1 MTTDIWLRRAHA
13 LHADPVVG
21 RACAI
26 VAESDSETLADQVAL
41 AEIPAPSFQEGARGE
56 RIAALLS
63 AAGCEALETDTVGNV
78 TARMGPADGRP
89 LVLSAHLDTVFPAEI
104 DVSVSRRDGRLEGP
118 GISDDARGLAALVA
132 MARSLHRAGIQPASP
147 LLFAA
152 TVCEEGA
159 GNLRGVRHLFREAGP
174 GAPARGFISLDG
186 AGLSRI
192 VTRGLGSRRLR
203 ATVRG
208 AGGHS
213 WTDWG
218 TPNPIHALGGAVG
231 AIARLPLAADPPV
244 TATVARWGGGTSIN
258 AIPAEAWVE
267 MDMRS
272 ESPELL
278 EDVETQARRA
288 LHGAV
293 DRTNGA
299 APAGRALLALEI
311 TTIGDR
317 PPGRTA
323 PDTELVQAA
332 VAATRTLG
340 VDPELIASSTDANV
354 PMSVGVP
361 AVTLGAGGEAG
372 GAHTLDE
379 WYRNDGGP
387 DGVVRA
393 LLTALLVVGV
403 QGG

>member
-1 MTTDIWLRRAHA
+1 MTMDTWLQRARA
-13 LHADPVVG
+13 LHADPAVN

-26 VAESDSETLADQVAL
+26 AVESDAETVADQVAL
-41 AEIPAPSFQEGARGE
+41 AEIPAPSFQETLRGARMAE
-56 RIAALLS
+56 LLA
-63 AAGCEALETDTVGNV
+63 AAGCEAPATDAVGNV
-78 TARMGPADGRP
+78 MARMGPADGRP

-104 DVSVSRRDGRLEGP
+104 DVSVSRRDDRLEGP

-132 MARSLHRAGIQPASP
+132 VARSLHRAGVRPASP
-147 LLFAA
+147 ILFAA

-159 GNLRGVRHLFREAGP
+159 GDLRGVRHLFREAGP
-174 GAPARGFISLDG
+174 GAAARAFVSLDG

-192 VTRGLGSRRLR
+192 VARGLGSRRLR

-208 AGGHS
+208 PGGHS

-218 TPNPIHALGGAVG
+218 TPNPMHALGEAVG
-231 AIARLPLAADPPV
+231 AIANLPLSADPSV

-278 EDVETQARRA
+278 EDVEARAREALRA
-288 LHGAV
+288 AV
-293 DRTNGA
+293 ARTSA
-299 APAGRALLALEI
+299 AAAAGRAPLALEI
-311 TTIGDR
+311 KTIGDR
-317 PPGRTA
+317 PAGRTA
-323 PDTELVQAA
+323 PDTELVRAA

-340 VDPELIASSTDANV
+340 VDPELISSSTDANV

-379 WYRNDGGP
+379 WYRNDGGS

-393 LLTALLVVGV
+393 LLTALLLAGV
-403 QGG
+403 EGS